1 MGQLTRVECCDGDGK
16 APWDGQALHVKEQ
29 LWKKMGLSYGTGGSL
44 GKRLWVIIRGQASKG
59 DIMVRNCYGPPK
71 WG

>member
-1 MGQLTRVECCDGDGK
+1 MGQLTQVECCDGDGE

-29 LWKKMGLSYGTGGSL
+29 LGQVGLSYGTGGSL
-44 GKRLWVIIRGQASKG
+44 VKSLWVVIRGRASKG
-59 DIMVRNCYGPPK
+59 DIMVRNCYGPPT